1 MDFEGDCE
9 SENGGKCIR
18 YGCQEHM
25 FGKTEIRRKQF
36 TERERNLESVRKEDF
51 LIKQIDEFKEK
62 AKQLQ
67 QLLDTKESRVQELQN
82 VVEEREQKARS
93 LQEILN
99 ERRQEAD
106 GITKGVESYGKQ
118 VAQKLEYQI
127 SELKEY
133 LKEQEEGSSGKLE
146 KLTASVNELRLS
158 VEALQAL
165 ANGLSGTMEDLP
177 VSVEK
182 IGTTV
187 NGLPASVEKIG
198 TTVNGLPT
206 SVEKINASVDGLPAM
221 IDGITSSID
230 SLSTSMEGI
239 VTSMDGLS
247 DTLENS
253 VSRKWDEMF
262 TKMDTMKGEL
272 SEKIHSENVKCY
284 RNVQALVEELEQKM
298 EQSEQEDAKPTGSF
312 LKAAVVLGVVNL
324 AALAGIAFYA
334 FGLYYHLF

>member
-1 MDFEGDCE
+1 M
-9 SENGGKCIR
+9 
-18 YGCQEHM
+18 
-25 FGKTEIRRKQF
+25 
-36 TERERNLESVRKEDF
+36 RKEDF

-82 VVEEREQKARS
+82 VVEEREKKARS
-93 LQEILN
+93 LQEILD
-99 ERRQEAD
+99 EKQQEAD
-106 GITKGVESYGKQ
+106 SITKGVESYGKQ
-118 VAQKLEYQI
+118 IAQKLEHQI
-127 SELKEY
+127 AELKEY
-133 LKEQEEGSSGKLE
+133 FKEQEEGSGEKLE
-146 KLTASVNELRLS
+146 KLTASVNEISLS
-158 VEALQAL
+158 MEALQAL
-165 ANGLSGTMEDLP
+165 VKGLSTEVEGVPSSL
-177 VSVEK
+177 EK
-182 IGTTV
+182 IHGSV
-187 NGLPASVEKIG
+187 NGIPASLEK
-198 TTVNGLPT
+198 V
-206 SVEKINASVDGLPAM
+206 NASVDGLPAM

-262 TKMDTMKGEL
+262 AKMDTMKGEL
-272 SEKIHSENVKCY
+272 SEKVHSENVKCY
-284 RNVQALVEELEQKM
+284 RNVQALVEELEQKL
-298 EQSEQEDAKPTGSF
+298 EQSQQEEGKPAAGL

>member
-1 MDFEGDCE
+1 
-9 SENGGKCIR
+9 
-18 YGCQEHM
+18 M

-36 TERERNLESVRKEDF
+36 TERERNLEGVKKEDF
-51 LIKQIDEFKEK
+51 LIRQIDEFKEK

-93 LQEILN
+93 LQEILD
-99 ERRQEAD
+99 EKQQEAD

-118 VAQKLEYQI
+118 VAEKLGNQI
-127 SELKEY
+127 AELKEY
-133 LKEQEEGSSGKLE
+133 LKEQGNGSDE
-146 KLTASVNELRLS
+146 KLTASLNEIRLS

-165 ANGLSGTMEDLP
+165 
-177 VSVEK
+177 
-182 IGTTV
+182 V
-187 NGLPASVEKIG
+187 NGISGAVGDLPASVEKINAS
-198 TTVNGLPT
+198 VSGLPA
-206 SVEKINASVDGLPAM
+206 SVGKINASVDGLPAM
-221 IDGITSSID
+221 VDGITSSID

-253 VSRKWDEMF
+253 VSRKWDEVF
-262 TKMDTMKGEL
+262 AKLDTVKGEL
-272 SEKIHSENVKCY
+272 SEKVHSENVKCY
-284 RNVQALVEELEQKM
+284 RNVQALVEELEQKL
-298 EQSEQEDAKPTGSF
+298 EQSEQEEAKPAGGL
-312 LKAAVVLGVVNL
+312 LKAAVVLGAVNL

>member
-1 MDFEGDCE
+1 
-9 SENGGKCIR
+9 
-18 YGCQEHM
+18 M

-36 TERERNLESVRKEDF
+36 TERERNQESVRKEDF

-67 QLLDTKESRVQELQN
+67 QLLDTKESRVQELQS
-82 VVEEREQKARS
+82 VVEEREQKAKS

-99 ERRQEAD
+99 EKQQEAD

-118 VAQKLEYQI
+118 VAAKLENQI
-127 SELKEY
+127 AELKEY
-133 LKEQEEGSSGKLE
+133 FKEQEKGEDE
-146 KLTASVNELRLS
+146 KLQKLGASLNEILLS
-158 VEALQAL
+158 VEALQARV
-165 ANGLSGTMEDLP
+165 NGISDAAE
-177 VSVEK
+177 
-182 IGTTV
+182 
-187 NGLPASVEKIG
+187 GLPASIGKISASVEGLPALAEQTDAAVKGLPASIEKIG
-198 TTVNGLPT
+198 V
-206 SVEKINASVDGLPAM
+206 SVDGLPAM
-221 IDGITSSID
+221 MDGITSSID

-262 TKMDTMKGEL
+262 AKMDTMKGEL
-272 SEKIHSENVKCY
+272 SEKVHSENVKCY
-284 RNVQALVEELEQKM
+284 RNVQALVEELEQKLD
-298 EQSEQEDAKPTGSF
+298 QSKEDDAGSSGGL